1 MRQPKRV
8 AATILEELAGSL
20 EAAFEA
26 AAIESAK
33 VGAADDA
40 YAMAQ
45 RIVRSA
51 AKRKDVMLK
60 AVGLLS

>member
-1 MRQPKRV
+1 M
-8 AATILEELAGSL
+8 

-26 AAIESAK
+26 AAIELAK
-33 VGAADDA
+33 VGAGDDA

-45 RIVRSA
+45 RIVEGA

>member
-1 MRQPKRV
+1 M
-8 AATILEELAGSL
+8 
-20 EAAFEA
+20 EAAFET
-26 AAIESAK
+26 AAIELAK
-33 VGAADDA
+33 VGAGDDAYA

-45 RIVRSA
+45 RIVAGA

>member
-1 MRQPKRV
+1 
-8 AATILEELAGSL
+8 LAGSL
-20 EAAFEA
+20 EAAFDA
-26 AAIESAK
+26 AAAESAK
-33 VGAADDA
+33 FGANNDA

-45 RIVRSA
+45 RIVEGA